1 MTPSCPRAA
10 IATVAVLLLLVV
22 LSACGPTG
30 TPDLSVSPAQAAVP
44 TSGSSQIVVSITNDG
59 DGDDEL
65 IEATTPAALGVE
77 LHVTEIEDGRATMRE
92 LETIPLP
99 AGSTTRLRPGELHL
113 MMVVPDETVVE
124 GGTFELTLR
133 FDRSDD
139 ITVPVEVVPLL
150 DLAEDAFD
158 AVDEDA
164 FDDAD
169 GD

>member
-1 MTPSCPRAA
+1 VSPSCPRAA
-10 IATVAVLLLLVV
+10 LATVAMLLLLAVV
-22 LSACGPTG
+22 SACGPSG
-30 TPDLSVSPAQAAVP
+30 TPELSVGPAQAAVP
-44 TSGSSQIVVSITNDG
+44 TAGSSQIVVAISNQG

-77 LHVTEIEDGRATMRE
+77 LHVTEIEDDRATMRE
-92 LETIPLP
+92 LDAVALP
-99 AGSTTRLRPGELHL
+99 AGETTRLRPGGLHL

-150 DLAEDAFD
+150 DLAEDSF
-158 AVDEDA
+158 DEDS
-164 FDDAD
+164 FDEDSFD
-169 GD
+169 ED